1 MFGDRSCLRQIE
13 IFDIKSHL
21 WGWIS
26 DDSSFFALQDS
37 YRPSIWKRENKNT
50 HKTLNIE
57 QSIGIVTL
65 LFCLWISLMNIK
77 VSKSIKYTPIQF
89 SRGQNLF
96 PLTYNSL
103 FTSHVFDRRWIRYL
117 LIEIL
122 FYWDLEADNRFILEW
137 NRVYSIL
144 IVACSIQCQQHTAH
158 SFCYT
163 IHVHVISTEFCDHA
177 AIRENKNREGWTS

>member
-1 MFGDRSCLRQIE
+1 MTLVSLPCRIAIDR
-13 IFDIKSHL
+13 
-21 WGWIS
+21 
-26 DDSSFFALQDS
+26 A
-37 YRPSIWKRENKNT
+37 WKRENKNT

-122 FYWDLEADNRFILEW
+122 FYWDLEADNRFIW
-137 NRVYSIL
+137 NGIEFTLFWSLHAQSNVNNIL
-144 IVACSIQCQQHTAH
+144 HILS
-158 SFCYT
+158 
-163 IHVHVISTEFCDHA
+163 VI
-177 AIRENKNREGWTS
+177 RYM

>member
-1 MFGDRSCLRQIE
+1 MTLVSLPCRIAIDR
-13 IFDIKSHL
+13 
-21 WGWIS
+21 
-26 DDSSFFALQDS
+26 A
-37 YRPSIWKRENKNT
+37 WKRENKNT

-144 IVACSIQCQQHTAH
+144 IMHAQSNVNKILHILS
-158 SFCYT
+158 
-163 IHVHVISTEFCDHA
+163 VI
-177 AIRENKNREGWTS
+177 RYMYM

>member
-1 MFGDRSCLRQIE
+1 MTLVSLPCRIAIDR
-13 IFDIKSHL
+13 
-21 WGWIS
+21 
-26 DDSSFFALQDS
+26 A
-37 YRPSIWKRENKNT
+37 WKRENKNT

-122 FYWDLEADNRFILEW
+122 FFTGIWKPIIGLFWNGIEFTLFWSLHAQSNVNTILH
-137 NRVYSIL
+137 IL
-144 IVACSIQCQQHTAH
+144 S
-158 SFCYT
+158 
-163 IHVHVISTEFCDHA
+163 VI
-177 AIRENKNREGWTS
+177 RYM